1 MAEKKKS
8 SISESQRFP
17 VVGIGASAGGLEA
30 IEKFLSHVPVN
41 SGMAYVVIQHLDPTQ
56 KGMLPELLQRISRMK
71 VYQVS
76 EKMSVKPNCVYVI
89 PPNKSMSISHGNLV
103 LSEPLEIRGLRLP
116 VDFFLRSLAAE
127 RKELAIGLILSGMG
141 SDGTLGIQAIK
152 ERNGIVMVQE
162 PETAKFDSM
171 PRNAINSAVVDI
183 VAPVEELPGKL
194 KEFFSQFPVINL
206 NGEIDIKDKSALE
219 KIILLLRS
227 HTGSDFTSYK
237 KSMIY
242 RRIERR
248 MGVHKIKTI
257 SAYFNFLKENG
268 KEMDILFK
276 ELLIG
281 VTNFF
286 RDADVWQ
293 KLVESVLPNYI
304 TNHTSDSELR
314 AWVVGCSTGEEAYSL
329 AILFKEAIGKIS
341 LKGHLSLQIF
351 ATDLD
356 NDAIEIAR
364 RGVFPINISNDVPD
378 ALLKRYFT
386 KTDEGF
392 RIKTEIR
399 EMIVFAKHNI
409 IMDPPFTKIDI
420 ISCRNLLIYLEPVLQ
435 NKILGLFYYS
445 ANPEGIMIL
454 GSSETLGKQSRL
466 FSPVDNKLKIYRRS
480 STASIPD
487 LFAFPSSFIRT
498 NPNHSEKILQTK
510 SSEDIQTLADRML
523 LEKFSP
529 VGVLVNES
537 GDIIY
542 FSGRTGKYLEPA
554 AGKVNMNVFAM
565 LREGLMNEFPVAFQ
579 KAITGNEPVVLSN
592 IKVGRNGG
600 SHFVDVSIQ
609 RIDKPGPLKGTV
621 MIMFS
626 DVPQVTE
633 IKSLAKK
640 VTGKTNIRQLELE
653 KELQTKRE
661 EMQNTLEEIQ
671 SSQEEL
677 KSTNEELQSTNEELQ
692 STNEELTSSKEE
704 MQSLNEELQTVN
716 AELQAKVDDFMR
728 VNNDMK
734 NLLNSTD
741 IATLFLDKELNIR
754 RYTTQ
759 ATQIFKLIKSDI
771 GRPFTDQVSDLIYP
785 DLESDALEVLRTLVF
800 IQKQIPTTD
809 HRWYS
814 IRIMPYRTSDDR
826 IDGLVI
832 TFINITELKQADA
845 KLFEKEQ
852 FIHLLAKNTSN
863 VILTLSSD
871 FKIQFL
877 NPVAEQYFGKKREQV
892 LNLSFIQLFIS
903 DAMQNKVENDLKKV
917 MKTDKDGKLKIQ
929 TIADGKN
936 LRISDWSVT
945 IQHNDMKMPAGLVL
959 ITSK

>member
-1 MAEKKKS
+1 M
-8 SISESQRFP
+8 
-17 VVGIGASAGGLEA
+17 
-30 IEKFLSHVPVN
+30 
-41 SGMAYVVIQHLDPTQ
+41 
-56 KGMLPELLQRISRMK
+56 
-71 VYQVS
+71 
-76 EKMSVKPNCVYVI
+76 
-89 PPNKSMSISHGNLV
+89 
-103 LSEPLEIRGLRLP
+103 
-116 VDFFLRSLAAE
+116 
-127 RKELAIGLILSGMG
+127 
-141 SDGTLGIQAIK
+141 
-152 ERNGIVMVQE
+152 
-162 PETAKFDSM
+162 
-171 PRNAINSAVVDI
+171 
-183 VAPVEELPGKL
+183 
-194 KEFFSQFPVINL
+194 EFFSQVPVINL

-257 SAYFNFLKENG
+257 SAYFSFLKENG

-286 RDADVWQ
+286 RDADVWE

-304 TNHTSDSELR
+304 TSHTSDSELR

-498 NPNHSEKILQTK
+498 NPNHSEKILQAK
-510 SSEDIQTLADRML
+510 PPEDIQTLADRML

-565 LREGLMNEFPVAFQ
+565 LREGLMNEFPVAFH
-579 KAITGNEPVVLSN
+579 KALTGNEPVVLSN

-600 SHFVDVSIQ
+600 SQF
-609 RIDKPGPLKGTV
+609 
-621 MIMFS
+621 
-626 DVPQVTE
+626 
-633 IKSLAKK
+633 
-640 VTGKTNIRQLELE
+640 
-653 KELQTKRE
+653 
-661 EMQNTLEEIQ
+661 
-671 SSQEEL
+671 
-677 KSTNEELQSTNEELQ
+677 
-692 STNEELTSSKEE
+692 
-704 MQSLNEELQTVN
+704 
-716 AELQAKVDDFMR
+716 
-728 VNNDMK
+728 
-734 NLLNSTD
+734 
-741 IATLFLDKELNIR
+741 R
-754 RYTTQ
+754 RC
-759 ATQIFKLIKSDI
+759 
-771 GRPFTDQVSDLIYP
+771 
-785 DLESDALEVLRTLVF
+785 
-800 IQKQIPTTD
+800 
-809 HRWYS
+809 
-814 IRIMPYRTSDDR
+814 
-826 IDGLVI
+826 
-832 TFINITELKQADA
+832 
-845 KLFEKEQ
+845 
-852 FIHLLAKNTSN
+852 
-863 VILTLSSD
+863 
-871 FKIQFL
+871 
-877 NPVAEQYFGKKREQV
+877 
-892 LNLSFIQLFIS
+892 
-903 DAMQNKVENDLKKV
+903 
-917 MKTDKDGKLKIQ
+917 
-929 TIADGKN
+929 
-936 LRISDWSVT
+936 
-945 IQHNDMKMPAGLVL
+945 
-959 ITSK
+959 